1 MVKLIQNDLFKLQIL
16 KQYKRKNSSYT
27 ASILAN
33 LLKSKFETIQ
43 KALEFFYLIGVVDKE
58 IKEHG
63 KKHITYYNLTKVGQD
78 LINSEKINC
87 RNS

>member
-1 MVKLIQNDLFKLQIL
+1 MVKLIQNDLLKLQIL
-16 KQYKRKNSSYT
+16 KQFKRKNSSYT
-27 ASILAN
+27 ASTLAS
-33 LLKSKFETIQ
+33 LLNSKFETI
-43 KALEFFYLIGVVDKE
+43 KKSLEFFYLIGVVDKE

-63 KKHITYYNLTKVGQD
+63 KRHITYYNLTKFGQE